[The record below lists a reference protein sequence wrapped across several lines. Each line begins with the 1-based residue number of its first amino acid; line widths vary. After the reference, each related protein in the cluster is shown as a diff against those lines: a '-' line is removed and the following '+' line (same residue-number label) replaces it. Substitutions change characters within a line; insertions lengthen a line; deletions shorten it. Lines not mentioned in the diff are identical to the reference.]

1 MTFVLRTSVMIG
13 CLLAV
18 TCSLVSEMLGQA
30 DDWEKADEAT
40 VRLEPKVFT
49 LLPRVVIE
57 YLDRR
62 GCTIPQAFHTRE
74 PHNVI
79 QGQFRKA
86 GQVDWAVLCSK
97 NRVSSILVF
106 WNGKTHRI
114 DDIASVDDRNFL
126 QVVGAGKIGFS
137 RSIGTVDSKYIL
149 QRNKLDGIGRWPA
162 SITHHGINDAFVEK
176 ASTVRYFF
184 RNRWLELQGAD

>member
-1 MTFVLRTSVMIG
+1 MIG
-13 CLLAV
+13 CAV
-18 TCSLVSEMLGQA
+18 LVACCLVLEMRGQA
-30 DDWEKADEAT
+30 NEWEQADVAT

-57 YLDRR
+57 YLDGR
-62 GCTIPQAFHTRE
+62 GCTIPQAFHPRE

-79 QGQFRKA
+79 KGQFRKA

-97 NRVSSILVF
+97 GRVSSILVF
-106 WNGKTHRI
+106 WNGKTDRI
-114 DDIASVDDRNFL
+114 DDIASVEDRSFL
-126 QVVGAGKIGFS
+126 QVVGDGQIGFS

-149 QRNKLDGIGRWPA
+149 QRNELDGRGRWPA
-162 SITHHGINDAFVEK
+162 SITHQGINDAFAEK
-176 ASTVRYFF
+176 ASTVRYFL